1 MHGIIKLVAYYE
13 TPSIFNVII
22 EERKNIAYLDPID
35 LEFVVEG
42 SNDSRLLSCR
52 VRVKPAC
59 SFVLFI
65 KSKLKQGCEEKEHR
79 CDFVLYP
86 SRVENR
92 AGEQRRNSSWYES
105 RETALRFCLRHSF
118 CKGDERKSW
127 RLQYLVPIRV
137 PCATDQSII
146 ANRTTDKHLMEFWA
160 TVSRATIHFSFY
172 KRRPIASFAVLS
184 DPVSIRVSI
193 TRFALSLSSATPYP
207 LIFHY
212 FYLFIWLDIR
222 PYRDSRDS

>member
-1 MHGIIKLVAYYE
+1 M
-13 TPSIFNVII
+13 
-22 EERKNIAYLDPID
+22 
-35 LEFVVEG
+35 
-42 SNDSRLLSCR
+42 
-52 VRVKPAC
+52 
-59 SFVLFI
+59 LFI
-65 KSKLKQGCEEKEHR
+65 KPKLKQDCEEKEHR

-86 SRVENR
+86 SGVENR
-92 AGEQRRNSSWYES
+92 AGEQRRNSPWYES
-105 RETALRFCLRHSF
+105 RETALRFCLRYSF

-127 RLQYLVPIRV
+127 QLQYLVPIRV

-146 ANRTTDKHLMEFWA
+146 ANRTTDEHLMEFWA

-172 KRRPIASFAVLS
+172 KRRPIVSFAVLS

-212 FYLFIWLDIR
+212 FYLFIWLEVR
-222 PYRDSRDS
+222 RYRDSRDN